1 MASKTIL
8 TCDVCGQEAVNTST
22 LVLADGT
29 HEVDLCERHSKALK
43 TAAKPFIA
51 VARTTGARRTGRP
64 AQRSAA
70 KKSNAK
76 AAAASKPTVTRAS
89 TNKAIAKKAS
99 TQSALRRRARTAD
112 ANTAE
117 IRAWGQANGFT
128 VGLKGRLRPDLVE
141 AFNAAQRP
149 SK

>member
-8 TCDVCGQEAVNTST
+8 TCDVCGQEAVNTAT
-22 LVLADGT
+22 LTLADAT
-29 HEVDLCERHSKALK
+29 HEIDLCERHSKALN

-51 VARTTGARRTGRP
+51 VARTTGARRTGQP
-64 AQRSAA
+64 AQRSAV
-70 KKSNAK
+70 KNGKAK
-76 AAAASKPTVTRAS
+76 AVAASEPAVKRSS
-89 TNKAIAKKAS
+89 TKKAIAKKAA
-99 TQSALRRRARTAD
+99 TQSAPRRRARKAE

-117 IRAWGQANGFT
+117 IRAWGQANGFA

>member
-8 TCDVCGQEAVNTST
+8 TCDVCGQEAVNTAT
-22 LVLADGT
+22 LILAEAT
-29 HEVDLCERHSKALK
+29 HEVDLCDRHSKALK

-51 VARTTGARRTGRP
+51 VARTTGARRTARP
-64 AQRSAA
+64 AQRSAV
-70 KKSNAK
+70 KKANAK
-76 AAAASKPTVTRAS
+76 AAAASAPTVKRSS

-99 TQSALRRRARTAD
+99 TQRAPRRRARKAD
-112 ANTAE
+112 PNTAE

-128 VGLKGRLRPDLVE
+128 VGLKGRLRPDVIE